1 MRYCATCAQSCVA
14 TACEAVEKVARAPVS
29 RFQAGGSAADDVH
42 VQLHLHA
49 ADVHAPRANAVVVAF
64 YLDPGAVFDVDRA
77 SRVNGGLDVS
87 VDVDKLM
94 LTL

>member
-1 MRYCATCAQSCVA
+1 MSMCNCFYMLLMSVL
-14 TACEAVEKVARAPVS
+14 PVQMPS
-29 RFQAGGSAADDVH
+29 LSLFISILA
-42 VQLHLHA
+42 L
-49 ADVHAPRANAVVVAF
+49 
-64 YLDPGAVFDVDRA
+64 VFDVDRA